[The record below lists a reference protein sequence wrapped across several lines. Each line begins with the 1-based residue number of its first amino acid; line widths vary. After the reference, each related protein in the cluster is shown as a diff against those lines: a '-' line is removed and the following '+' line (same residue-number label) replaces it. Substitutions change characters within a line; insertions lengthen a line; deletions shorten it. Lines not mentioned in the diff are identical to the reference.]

1 MNFAFR
7 FLNLDPLYN
16 ILIDVNAT
24 IPVTNFNYLF
34 EHFLYL
40 VIFIFQIMFVSI
52 LDLALT
58 LHLSESI
65 T

>member
-16 ILIDVNAT
+16 NDVNAT
-24 IPVTNFNYLF
+24 IPVTIFNYLF

>member
-7 FLNLDPLYN
+7 FLNLDTLYN
-16 ILIDVNAT
+16 VLIDLYTT
-24 IPVTNFNYLF
+24 IPVTIFNYLF

>member
-16 ILIDVNAT
+16 IDVNAT
-24 IPVTNFNYLF
+24 IPVTIFNYLF